1 MNPIMRAP
9 SPHSNLA
16 LIATQRPHL
25 KTPFYRCLKLQ
36 PVNGGSGEI
45 YNTVH
50 NSRGQHK
57 TVHCQS
63 LMGPASS
70 SS

>member
-45 YNTVH
+45 YNAVH
-50 NSRGQHK
+50 NR
-57 TVHCQS
+57 
-63 LMGPASS
+63 
-70 SS
+70 